1 MLVFIIVGAVFFILS
16 FVFGRYRKKLRKEH
30 IKAWNKALKY
40 MRYTSLALI
49 IAGLLK
55 YTSRSQ
61 EHTSEL
67 QSRFDL
73 VCRLLLETKE
83 LSLVCCALCSLLR
96 RCQQPP

>member
-49 IAGLLK
+49 IAGLLYVPEVQILK
-55 YTSRSQ
+55 FGGW
-61 EHTSEL
+61 L
-67 QSRFDL
+67 FIF
-73 VCRLLLETKE
+73 
-83 LSLVCCALCSLLR
+83 SLILYSSSLYLIFIKNR
-96 RCQQPP
+96 EKSGGN